1 MDTARQE
8 RTTMTEDEID
18 LVRRCASGDSAAWD
32 GLVTRYGRLV
42 WSVARDTG
50 LGEHSC
56 EDALQETFAAA
67 ATSISRIK
75 EPHRFDAWLATTA
88 RRIALRIR
96 MRERRSAAGTEPTIE
111 LGTADA
117 DLEDALETRLMVR
130 GALAELTDRCRELLL
145 TLFGNNAP
153 PSYDALA
160 EQLGLPRGSLGPTR
174 QRCLDRLA
182 ELLVRRGIG
191 GNRGSGI

>member
-1 MDTARQE
+1 
-8 RTTMTEDEID
+8 MTEDELE
-18 LVRRCASGDSAAWD
+18 LVLRCARGDSAAWD
-32 GLVTRYGRLV
+32 GIVTRYGRLV

-50 LGEHSC
+50 LADHSC

-67 ATSISRIK
+67 AAAISRIK

-96 MRERRSAAGTEPTIE
+96 MRERRAAVGIEPTVE
-111 LGTADA
+111 VTTEDA
-117 DLEDALETRLMVR
+117 NLEEALETRLIVR

-145 TLFGNNAP
+145 VLFGNNAQG
-153 PSYDALA
+153 SYDALA

-182 ELLVRRGIG
+182 QLLARKGFG
-191 GNRGSGI
+191 GTRGSRI